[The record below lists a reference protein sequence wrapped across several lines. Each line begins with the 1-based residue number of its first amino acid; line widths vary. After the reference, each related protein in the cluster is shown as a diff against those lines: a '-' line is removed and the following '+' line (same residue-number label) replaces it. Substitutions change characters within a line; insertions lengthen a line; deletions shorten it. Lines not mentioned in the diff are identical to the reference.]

1 MTLEDCREDLEWCSR
16 CSMCKFIP
24 MEVISGYD
32 FATVCPSIAKYNF
45 HSYSAGGKLNM
56 ALAMLDG
63 RIDYTDKLV
72 EMIYQCQ
79 ICGACDVSCKYNRDM
94 EPLEALYEFRMK
106 CVGDGQLVPAH
117 MIVIDGLKRE
127 DNMMG
132 GSKSQRGDWAKG
144 LDVKDIT
151 AEKVEVYFHA
161 GCRYCFDKE
170 LWPAARG
177 AVGLLLKAGV
187 DVGIMGK
194 EEACCGG
201 RSYEIGYQGEL
212 TKYAEH
218 NMEMLKVA
226 GVKILVT
233 SCADCYYAFKVLYHK
248 IGKKLDVEV
257 LHITEYL
264 ERLLKEG
271 KLKPAKKVPMV
282 VTYHDPCH
290 LGRMGEPW
298 IPWEGVRTKGS
309 GQFVLHEP
317 PKEFRRGTHGIY
329 EPPRNILKSIPGL
342 RLVEMV
348 RIRERAWCCGAGG
361 GVIDAFPD
369 FALWTA
375 LERVNEAKS
384 TGAEAIVTAC
394 PWCKRS
400 LSDAIEES
408 GDGLRIYDVVEIL
421 EQAI

>member
-1 MTLEDCREDLEWCSR
+1 MLEDCRDDLEWCSR

-32 FATVCPSIAKYNF
+32 FAAVCPSISKYNF
-45 HSYSAGGKLNM
+45 HSYSAGGRLNM

-72 EMIYQCQ
+72 EMVYQCQ
-79 ICGACDVSCKYNRDM
+79 ICGGCDVSCKYNRDM
-94 EPLEALYEFRMK
+94 EPLEALYQFRMR
-106 CVGDGQLVPAH
+106 CVEDGQLVPAH
-117 MIVIDGLKRE
+117 MIVIEGLKKE

-132 GSKSQRGDWAKG
+132 RPKSERGDWADG
-144 LDVKDIT
+144 IGVKDLT
-151 AEKVEVYFHA
+151 REEAEVYFHA
-161 GCRYCFDKE
+161 GCHYSFDKE
-170 LWPAARG
+170 LWPIARS
-177 AVGLLLKAGV
+177 AINLLAKAGV

-194 EEACCGG
+194 DECCCGG

-212 TKYAEH
+212 AKYAEH
-218 NMEMLKVA
+218 NLEMLKTA
-226 GVKILVT
+226 GVKTLVT
-233 SCADCYYAFKVLYHK
+233 ACADCYHAFKVLYHK
-248 IGKKLDVEV
+248 IGKKPDVEV
-257 LHITEYL
+257 LHITEL
-264 ERLLKEG
+264 IERLMDEGRLKFNRR
-271 KLKPAKKVPMV
+271 VPIS

-309 GQFVLHEP
+309 GLITLHEP
-317 PKEFRRGTHGIY
+317 PKEFRRGTHGVY
-329 EPPRNILKSIPGL
+329 EPPRKILEAVPGL
-342 RLVEMV
+342 RLTEMV
-348 RIRERAWCCGAGG
+348 RIRERSWCCGAGG

-375 LERVNEAKS
+375 SERLKEART

-394 PWCKRS
+394 PWCKRN
-400 LSDAIEES
+400 LSDAAAGIGER
-408 GDGLRIYDVVEIL
+408 LQIYDILEIL